1 MQKNNEII
9 GEGVLLL
16 KGHYHHLDIVAY
28 HENSDIDV
36 LKEGGK
42 GIVTIG
48 SGFWID
54 TRALSG
60 TVDMIKDVFRQKG
73 IKVSR

>member
-16 KGHYHHLDIVAY
+16 KGHYHHLDIIAY
-28 HENSDIDV
+28 HDNGDIDI
-36 LKEGGK
+36 LKEDGK

-48 SGFWID
+48 KGFWIE
-54 TRALSG
+54 TTALG
-60 TVDMIKDVFRQKG
+60 GVVDMIKDVFQRKG

>member
-9 GEGVLLL
+9 GEGVFLLR
-16 KGHYHHLDIVAY
+16 GHYHPLDIVAY
-28 HENSDIDV
+28 HDNGDIDV
-36 LKEGGK
+36 LKADGK

-54 TRALSG
+54 TRALGG

-73 IKVSR
+73 IKISK